1 MDAAN
6 FLVDI
11 CKLICL
17 DVDYRPGDGSAE
29 DGGGSAE
36 GCVHSRVDI
45 MKFGSKRFYIRG
57 SVARADPSILACRVA
72 RALKSSG
79 ITPGLKVTLFI
90 PSVVARDIWLYVA
103 LHSQESQLYRA
114 LPVKE

>member
-29 DGGGSAE
+29 DGGGSAK

-90 PSVVARDIWLYVA
+90 PTSSSPFGEPFHVR
-103 LHSQESQLYRA
+103 
-114 LPVKE
+114 PVLRIMNPDAVEV